1 MTQKGLKR
9 FRYQACVK
17 RYGEIATNCRCPKD
31 RRLIELGQVSMEY
44 KKRLRG
50 DGVMMYKPDSTSG
63 SLKLSMLQSAG
74 LAVVLAV
81 ILPSHAY
88 AQDAPSSGP
97 VAEQGGVEQIIVTAR
112 KRAESMQ
119 QVPIAISALSS
130 AQLEQ
135 RDVQSV
141 MDLSSVVPNFQ
152 APKNTVS
159 FSAPQF
165 YLRGAGRANNN
176 WNAENAVAVFVD
188 DIYLQSTAAAY
199 IDMIDFER
207 VEVLRGPQGTLYGRN
222 ATVGA
227 IKFVPR
233 KPNLEKVTGAASATF
248 GSHNR
253 IDVKGNISIPLIQD
267 KLAIKFDAY
276 RTSNDGFMTLVDGAN
291 NVLEDDVSKTEHY
304 GARISSLFRPNEG
317 VEFELNFDLFKQ
329 NDGTNLMT
337 PIIPADPTS
346 LAQLLSKN
354 GSSNFRPLFGV
365 NRGSFEPLTAIGG
378 FDRRPGH
385 EFDGFGVV
393 FKGSIETSIGTFK
406 SISGYREY
414 DGGYVSQLSSKGTR
428 STIFGITLGSTV
440 DSQEDYKQFTQ
451 EFQLTG
457 SIADRLKYTLGAY
470 YFSNQW
476 AQLQYGSTIG
486 VPVEFSPV
494 SHPGFTERFGGSYQD
509 TFLNAKSYALYVD
522 ASWEILDDFS
532 LLGGL
537 RQTWD
542 TKKIRYNSLFENQ
555 LTPYPGFPV
564 NPSKK
569 FNRLTPRV
577 GINWQASRDALIYAT
592 YTTGYKAG
600 NLEGDRATDPIPA
613 SNYLAPETV
622 KTFEAGIKAEWFGR
636 ILRTNLTA
644 FFSRFKN
651 HADLISPQTVALSDQ
666 RINGVELEITLVPS
680 KHFQVYGNLGL
691 LDAEYTRADATHPIF
706 APDFTG
712 FAPGLNAKPVS
723 APKYSFSIGAN
734 YRFDIA
740 DAGELIFDVAMDGVG
755 KHFNGLGVANLDSE
769 RVDAY
774 EVANASVTFR
784 TANDRISITGG
795 VENLFDKTYWT
806 TGFFGSVP
814 EFAGRA
820 YADGRSWYAKLGYKF

>member
-1 MTQKGLKR
+1 MIR
-9 FRYQACVK
+9 QA
-17 RYGEIATNCRCPKD
+17 
-31 RRLIELGQVSMEY
+31 
-44 KKRLRG
+44 
-50 DGVMMYKPDSTSG
+50 DSTSKFG
-63 SLKLSMLQSAG
+63 RLPMLGSAG
-74 LAVVLAV
+74 LAVAFAAL
-81 ILPSHAY
+81 LPSQAF
-88 AQDAPSSGP
+88 AQDAASSES
-97 VAEQGGVEQIIVTAR
+97 AADQGGVEEIVVTAR

-233 KPNLEKVTGAASATF
+233 KPDLEKITGAASATF
-248 GSHNR
+248 GKHNR
-253 IDVKGNISIPLIQD
+253 IDVKANISIPLIQD
-267 KLAIKFDAY
+267 KLAIKFDGY
-276 RTSNDGFMTLVDGAN
+276 RTANDGFVTLVDAAN
-291 NVLEDDVSKTEHY
+291 NVLNDEVSKTEHY
-304 GARISSLFRPNEG
+304 GARISSLFRPSEG
-317 VEFELNFDLFKQ
+317 IEFELNFDIFKQ
-329 NDGTNLMT
+329 DDGTNLMT
-337 PIIPADPTS
+337 PIVPADPTS

-354 GSSNFRPLFGV
+354 GSSDFRPLFGV

-378 FDRRPGH
+378 FDRRPGYK
-385 EFDGFGVV
+385 FDGLGVV
-393 FKGSIETSIGTFK
+393 FKGSFETGIGTLK
-406 SISGYREY
+406 SITGYREY

-440 DSQEDYKQFTQ
+440 DSREDYKQFTQ
-451 EFQLTG
+451 ELQLTG
-457 SIADRLKYTLGAY
+457 TIADRLKYTLGAY

-509 TFLNAKSYALYVD
+509 TFLNAKSYALYFD
-522 ASWEILDDFS
+522 ASWEIIDNVS

-542 TKKIRYNSLFENQ
+542 KKRIRYDSLFEDGV
-555 LTPYPGFPV
+555 TRYPGFPV
-564 NPSKK
+564 NPKKK

-577 GINWQASRDALIYAT
+577 GVNWQATRDTLIYAT
-592 YTTGYKAG
+592 YTTGYKVG

-622 KTFEAGIKAEWFGR
+622 KTFEAGIKAEWFDR

-644 FFSRFKN
+644 FFSKFKN
-651 HADLISPQTVALSDQ
+651 HADLISPQTVAISDQ

-680 KHFQVYGNLGL
+680 KHFQFYGNLGL

-706 APDFTG
+706 APDFSG
-712 FAPGLNAKPVS
+712 FAPGLKAKPVS
-723 APKYSFSIGAN
+723 APRYSFSVGAN
-734 YRFDIA
+734 YRFDVG
-740 DAGELIFDVAMDGVG
+740 DAGELIFDAAVDGVG

-774 EVANASVTFR
+774 AVANASVTFR
-784 TANDRISITGG
+784 TANKGISITGG
-795 VENLFDKTYWT
+795 IENLFDKTYWT

-820 YADGRSWYAKLGYKF
+820 YADGRSWYVKLGYRF

>member
-1 MTQKGLKR
+1 MIRQWDSSSSKR
-9 FRYQACVK
+9 RTAAHQ
-17 RYGEIATNCRCPKD
+17 
-31 RRLIELGQVSMEY
+31 
-44 KKRLRG
+44 
-50 DGVMMYKPDSTSG
+50 ST
-63 SLKLSMLQSAG
+63 G
-74 LAVVLAV
+74 LALVFLAL
-81 ILPSHAY
+81 LPSPAL
-88 AQDAPSSGP
+88 AQDANATSPE
-97 VAEQGGVEQIIVTAR
+97 AEQGGVQDIIVTAR
-112 KRAESMQ
+112 KRSESIQ

-135 RDVQSV
+135 RDVGSV

-233 KPNLEKVTGAASATF
+233 KPDLEKITAAGAVTF

-253 IDVKGNISIPLIQD
+253 IDIKGNVSIPLIED
-267 KLAIKFDAY
+267 KLAIKLDAY
-276 RTSNDGFMTLVDGAN
+276 RTANDGFVTLVNNAN
-291 NVLEDDVSKTEHY
+291 QPISNKIAKTEHY
-304 GARISSLFRPNEG
+304 GARFSSLFRPSEG
-317 VEFELNFDLFKQ
+317 LEFELNFDAFKQ

-337 PIIPADPTS
+337 PIVPANPTS
-346 LAQLLSKN
+346 LAELLSKN
-354 GSSNFRPLFGV
+354 GSSVFRPLYGV
-365 NRGSFEPLTAIGG
+365 NRGSLEPLTAQGG
-378 FDRRPGH
+378 FNRKPGYK
-385 EFDGFGVV
+385 FDGFGIV
-393 FKGSIETSIGTFK
+393 FKGSAETGLGTFK
-406 SISGYREY
+406 SISGYRKY
-414 DGGYVSQLSSKGTR
+414 NGGYVSQLSSQGGR

-457 SIADRLKYTLGAY
+457 TIASTFKYTLGAY

-476 AQLQYGSTIG
+476 GQLQYGSTIG

-494 SHPGFTERFGGSYQD
+494 SHPGYTERFGGSYQD
-509 TFLNAKSYALYVD
+509 TFLNAKSYALYLD
-522 ASWEILDDFS
+522 TSWEIFKDVS
-532 LLGGL
+532 LLGGI

-542 TKKIRYNSLFENQ
+542 RKKIRYNSLFEDQ

-564 NPSKK
+564 NPKK
-569 FNRLTPRV
+569 SFSRLTPRV
-577 GINWQASRDALIYAT
+577 GINWQATRDVLVYAT

-600 NLEGDRATDPIPA
+600 NLEGDRATSPGPA
-613 SNYLAPETV
+613 SNYLSPETV
-622 KTFEAGIKAEWFGR
+622 KTFETGIKAEWFDR
-636 ILRTNLTA
+636 LLRTNITA
-644 FFSRFKN
+644 FFSKFRN

-666 RINGVELEITLVPS
+666 RINGVELEVTLVPS
-680 KHFQVYGNLGL
+680 RHFQMYGNLGL
-691 LDAEYTRADATHPIF
+691 LDAKYTRADASHPIF

-712 FAPGLNAKPVS
+712 FAPGLSAKPVS
-723 APKYSFSIGAN
+723 APKYSFSVGAN
-734 YRFDIA
+734 YRLDIA
-740 DAGELIFDVAMDGVG
+740 SAGELVFDASIDGVG

-769 RVDAY
+769 RVAAY
-774 EVANASVTFR
+774 SVANGSVTFR
-784 TANDRISITGG
+784 TADGHISVTGG
-795 VENLFDKTYWT
+795 VDNLFDKTYWT

-814 EFAGRA
+814 EYAGRA
-820 YADGRSWYAKLGYKF
+820 YADGRSWYVKLGYRF

>member
-1 MTQKGLKR
+1 MTNLPSSRIKNHR
-9 FRYQACVK
+9 FAAQQSTALALLLASFPTSQAL
-17 RYGEIATNCRCPKD
+17 A
-31 RRLIELGQVSMEY
+31 
-44 KKRLRG
+44 
-50 DGVMMYKPDSTSG
+50 
-63 SLKLSMLQSAG
+63 QSAE
-74 LAVVLAV
+74 
-81 ILPSHAY
+81 PE
-88 AQDAPSSGP
+88 
-97 VAEQGGVEQIIVTAR
+97 AERVGVEEIIVTAR

-119 QVPIAISALSS
+119 QVPIAISALSA

-199 IDMIDFER
+199 VDMIDFER

-233 KPNLEKVTGAASATF
+233 KPDLEKVAGAASVTF

-253 IDVKGNISIPLIQD
+253 IDIKANVSIPLIQD

-276 RTSNDGFMTLVDGAN
+276 RTANDGFMTLVGSAN
-291 NVLEDDVSKTEHY
+291 RVVNDEVSKTEHY
-304 GARISSLFRPNEG
+304 GARVSSLFQPSEG
-317 VEFELNFDLFKQ
+317 VEFELNFDFFKQ

-337 PIIPADPTS
+337 PIAPANPTS

-354 GSSNFRPLFGV
+354 GSSDFRPVFGV

-378 FDRRPGH
+378 FDRRSGH
-385 EFDGFGVV
+385 KFDGLGLV
-393 FKGSIETSIGTFK
+393 FKGSVETGVGTLK
-406 SISGYREY
+406 SITGYREY
-414 DGGYVSQLSSKGTR
+414 DGGYVSQLSSIGTR

-451 EFQLTG
+451 ELQLSG
-457 SIADRLKYTLGAY
+457 SLGDTVKYTLGAY

-509 TFLNAKSYALYVD
+509 TFLNAKSYALYLD
-522 ASWEILDDFS
+522 ASWEIVENLS
-532 LLGGL
+532 LLGGI

-542 TKKIRYNSLFENQ
+542 RKNIRYNSLFEDQ
-555 LTPYPGFPV
+555 ITPYPGFPV
-564 NPSKK
+564 NPSRK
-569 FNRLTPRV
+569 FSRLTPRV
-577 GINWQASRDALIYAT
+577 GLNWQASRDILLYAT

-600 NLEGDRATDPIPA
+600 NLEGDRATNPVPA

-622 KTFEAGIKAEWFGR
+622 KTFETGIKAEWFDR
-636 ILRTNLTA
+636 MLRTNITA
-644 FFSRFKN
+644 FFSKFRN
-651 HADLISPQTVALSDQ
+651 HADLISPQTVAISDQ
-666 RINGVELEITLVPS
+666 RINGVELEVTLVPS
-680 KHFQVYGNLGL
+680 QHFQIYGNLGL
-691 LDAEYTRADATHPIF
+691 LDAKYTRADATHPIF
-706 APDFTG
+706 APDFAG

-723 APKYSFSIGAN
+723 APKYSFSVGAN
-734 YRFDIA
+734 YRFDVA
-740 DAGELIFDVAMDGVG
+740 NAGELIFDAAMEGVG

-774 EVANASVTFR
+774 AVANASITFR
-784 TANDRISITGG
+784 TADERISVTGG
-795 VENLFDKTYWT
+795 VENLFDNTYWT

-814 EFAGRA
+814 EYAGRA
-820 YADGRSWYAKLGYKF
+820 YADGRSFYVKLGYRF

>member
-1 MTQKGLKR
+1 M
-9 FRYQACVK
+9 F
-17 RYGEIATNCRCPKD
+17 N
-31 RRLIELGQVSMEY
+31 
-44 KKRLRG
+44 
-50 DGVMMYKPDSTSG
+50 
-63 SLKLSMLQSAG
+63 SAG
-74 LAVVLAV
+74 LALVLAAG
-81 ILPSHAY
+81 LPTTAL
-88 AQDAPSSGP
+88 AQD
-97 VAEQGGVEQIIVTAR
+97 VASEDSEASQGGIEAIVVTAR

-119 QVPIAISALSS
+119 NVPIAISALSS

-233 KPNLEKVTGAASATF
+233 KPDLDEVTGAAAVTF
-248 GSHNR
+248 GKHNR
-253 IDVKGNISIPLIQD
+253 IDVKANVSIPLVKD
-267 KLAIKFDAY
+267 KLAVKFDAY
-276 RTSNDGFMTLVDGAN
+276 RTANDGFVTLVDNAN
-291 NVLEDDVSKTEHY
+291 NVLDDEVSKTEHY
-304 GARISSLFRPNEG
+304 GARISSLFRPSET
-317 VEFELNFDLFKQ
+317 VEFELNFDVFKQ
-329 NDGTNLMT
+329 DDGTNLMT
-337 PIIPADPTS
+337 PIVPQDPTS
-346 LAQLLSKN
+346 LAQLLSKD
-354 GSSNFRPLFGV
+354 GSSDFRPLFGV
-365 NRGSFEPLTAIGG
+365 NRGAFEPLTAIGG
-378 FDRRPGH
+378 FNRNPGY
-385 EFDGFGVV
+385 EFDGLGIV
-393 FKGSIETSIGTFK
+393 FKGSIETGLGTFK

-414 DGGYVSQLSSKGTR
+414 EGGYVSQLSSRGTR

-457 SIADRLKYTLGAY
+457 TVADRLNYTVGAY

-476 AQLQYGSTIG
+476 GQLQYGSTIG

-509 TFLNAKSYALYVD
+509 TFLNAKSYALYID
-522 ASWEILDDFS
+522 ASWEVIDSVS

-542 TKKIRYNSLFENQ
+542 RKKIRYNSLFEDQ

-564 NPSKK
+564 SPSRK
-569 FNRLTPRV
+569 FSRLTPRV
-577 GINWQASRDALIYAT
+577 GINWQASRDILLYAT

-600 NLEGDRATDPIPA
+600 NLEGDRATDPVPA

-622 KTFEAGIKAEWFGR
+622 KTFEFGIKGEWFDR
-636 ILRTNLTA
+636 MLRTNVTA
-644 FFSRFKN
+644 FFSKFKN
-651 HADLISPQTVALSDQ
+651 HADLISPQTVAISDQ

-680 KHFQVYGNLGL
+680 SQFQIYGNLGL
-691 LDAEYTRADATHPIF
+691 LDAEYVRADASHPIF

-723 APKYSFSIGAN
+723 SPKYSFSVGAN
-734 YRFDIA
+734 YRFDIGS
-740 DAGELIFDVAMDGVG
+740 AGTLIFDIAVDGVG

-774 EVANASVTFR
+774 EVANTSVTFR
-784 TANDRISITGG
+784 TADEHISVTAG

-814 EFAGRA
+814 EYAGRA
-820 YADGRSWYAKLGYKF
+820 YADGRSWYVKLGYKF

>member
-1 MTQKGLKR
+1 MIRQTESLSKNGR
-9 FRYQACVK
+9 FS
-17 RYGEIATNCRCPKD
+17 I
-31 RRLIELGQVSMEY
+31 LG
-44 KKRLRG
+44 
-50 DGVMMYKPDSTSG
+50 
-63 SLKLSMLQSAG
+63 SAG
-74 LAVVLAV
+74 FAVAV
-81 ILPSHAY
+81 AALLPSQAA
-88 AQDAPSSGP
+88 AQQSSSSEP
-97 VAEQGGVEQIIVTAR
+97 AADQGGVEEIVVTAR

-233 KPNLEKVTGAASATF
+233 KPDLEKITGAASATF
-248 GSHNR
+248 GKHNR

-267 KLAIKFDAY
+267 RLAIKLDAY
-276 RTSNDGFMTLVDGAN
+276 RTANDGFVTLVDAAN
-291 NVLEDDVSKTEHY
+291 NVLNDEVSRTEHY
-304 GARISSLFRPNEG
+304 GARISSLFRPSEG
-317 VEFELNFDLFKQ
+317 IEFELNFDIFKQ

-337 PIIPADPTS
+337 PIVPADPTS
-346 LAQLLSKN
+346 LSQLLSKN
-354 GSSNFRPLFGV
+354 GSSDFRPLFGV

-378 FDRRPGH
+378 FDRRPGYK
-385 EFDGFGVV
+385 FDGLGVV
-393 FKGSIETSIGTFK
+393 FKGSIETGIGTLK

-451 EFQLTG
+451 ELQLSGT
-457 SIADRLKYTLGAY
+457 IADRLKYTLGAY

-509 TFLNAKSYALYVD
+509 TFLNAKSYALYFD
-522 ASWEILDDFS
+522 ASWEIVDNVS

-537 RQTWD
+537 RQSWD
-542 TKKIRYNSLFENQ
+542 KKRIRYNSLFEDQ
-555 LTPYPGFPV
+555 VTPYPGFPV
-564 NPSKK
+564 TPSRK
-569 FNRLTPRV
+569 FNRLTPRIGV
-577 GINWQASRDALIYAT
+577 NWQASRDALLYAT

-600 NLEGDRATDPIPA
+600 NLEGDRATDPVPA

-636 ILRTNLTA
+636 VLRTNLTA
-644 FFSRFKN
+644 FFSKFKN
-651 HADLISPQTVALSDQ
+651 HADLISPQTVAISDQ
-666 RINGVELEITLVPS
+666 RINGVELELTLVPS
-680 KHFQVYGNLGL
+680 RHFQFYGNLGL
-691 LDAEYTRADATHPIF
+691 LDAEYTRADAAHPIF

-712 FAPGLNAKPVS
+712 FAPGLKAKPVS
-723 APKYSFSIGAN
+723 APRYSFSVGAN
-734 YRFDIA
+734 YRFDVG
-740 DAGELIFDVAMDGVG
+740 DAGEMIFDAAVDGVG

-774 EVANASVTFR
+774 AVANASITFR
-784 TANDRISITGG
+784 SADKGISITGG
-795 VENLFDKTYWT
+795 IENLFDKTYWT

-814 EFAGRA
+814 EYAGRA
-820 YADGRSWYAKLGYKF
+820 YADGRSWYVKLGYRF